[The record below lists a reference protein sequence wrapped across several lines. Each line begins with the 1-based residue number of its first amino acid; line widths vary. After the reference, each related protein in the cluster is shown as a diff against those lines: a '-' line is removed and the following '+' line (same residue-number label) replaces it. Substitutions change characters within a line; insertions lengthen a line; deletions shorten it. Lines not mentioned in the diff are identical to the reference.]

1 MMRIAGRLA
10 WWLILGVGIFIL
22 GSVLDTLIDPG
33 IAGPVSAD
41 ALQFLPR

>member
-1 MMRIAGRLA
+1 MRIAGRLA

-33 IAGPVSAD
+33 IAGQVSAD